1 MMGAFTLFCVLYE
14 GVEAIQRMVDPHHR
28 EGASVI
34 TMDEEQPWALGVLGV
49 VLNAAAA
56 IVFRQHRMHGLS
68 LGNFSSVEDG
78 GFAGGGSFSR
88 KGVRAQ
94 RTSRRGRDDL
104 LEGVFVLA
112 VAELSGR
119 LAGGLGGDGWGYSLL
134 EDCAALVAALIGG
147 AVALP
152 LTVRTARLLLQ
163 ASPAALQHRLSRAMI
178 EGGLLDG
185 VVECRC
191 PHFWEQ
197 APGRCV
203 GSLVVR
209 LRRGADEQ
217 SVRGGRSRCYTCARR
232 TVFTA
237 LSCAAAMCVVAGAAS
252 CARSVRGSR
261 IISAG
266 GSHGAC
272 GAQLSHASQQLAD
285 SNNANLAS
293 ATS

>member
-28 EGASVI
+28 EGASTI
-34 TMDEEQPWALGVLGV
+34 TMDEEQPWALAVLGV
-49 VLNAAAA
+49 LLNAAAA

-88 KGVRAQ
+88 KGIHSQRA
-94 RTSRRGRDDL
+94 RRRGRDDL

-134 EDCAALVAALIGG
+134 EDCAALLAAVIGG

-197 APGRCV
+197 TPGRCV

-209 LRRGADEQ
+209 LRSGADEQ
-217 SVRGGRSRCYTCARR
+217 SVRGRLSILQLLTLHCVRCVELHCCDVPGCRCCVLCAICSWKQ
-232 TVFTA
+232 TY
-237 LSCAAAMCVVAGAAS
+237 
-252 CARSVRGSR
+252 
-261 IISAG
+261 
-266 GSHGAC
+266 
-272 GAQLSHASQQLAD
+272 
-285 SNNANLAS
+285 
-293 ATS
+293 